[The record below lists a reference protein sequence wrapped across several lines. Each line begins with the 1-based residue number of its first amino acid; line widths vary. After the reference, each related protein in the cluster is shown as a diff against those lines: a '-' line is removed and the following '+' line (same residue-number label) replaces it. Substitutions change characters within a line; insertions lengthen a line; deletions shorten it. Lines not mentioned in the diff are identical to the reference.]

1 MKTFLLPLAAVAL
14 LIGCS
19 FSVPDSAPEERGA
32 AFSANSERSVLL
44 SGSIKFSGAIPSAFK
59 SNSSGRTAFPTAPT
73 PLVYKIKATS
83 GSSVIEF
90 NSSEASSGGSI
101 TVDGDTI
108 TFTISL
114 TSGTWALTAS
124 AENSSGKKVLATKS
138 AVSVPLSGDS
148 PSVSLGD
155 PLVLNYA
162 SSSSTGKG
170 SIGLTLSCNSGTNI
184 QSIKVNPLT
193 SGISATTSNT
203 TSDWLW
209 SQANVN
215 PGSYKVEFLFYSGT
229 DCSGAILYRINEVVN
244 VYSNLT
250 TDTFEDASYVSSGHI
265 EITDSLL
272 ASAEL
277 VTIYV
282 SSSGSASGSGSYF
295 NPVKTLNQAVT
306 IVNNSSAAASTEF
319 EILVRD
325 NISLGGSATL
335 NSGKKASITS
345 EGSSAVTVSG
355 GSSHDSLTIS
365 GEAEVSNLNFSGLGG
380 ISVYGYGAS
389 PKLTINDSTVENGVS
404 SAGGGGLFVGSGAE
418 LVSEQGLVIKNCSA
432 EAPNSMGGGIYNMGT
447 VSLTGVQIL
456 GCTATTAGSSI
467 YNYTSGSLTLSG
479 NTSING
485 TIYLHSPDGPLELD
499 STFTTTSI
507 ITVELNKG
515 STTFNFGD
523 LAITATEEQ
532 SAYFTVPDGSDYS
545 LAYSASENGV
555 ILACDSGFIIY
566 VGGTGASDTTGDG
579 SNSKPYATLEKSL
592 EAATVR
598 YTAVNGEY
606 SIYVKDTITLT
617 SDIEVKDLP
626 DLTIAGNV
634 ASDSSDT
641 KLINGDGK
649 NIKFSC
655 NTTIRNLEFKS
666 LGASS
671 TSAGPITIASGAEV
685 EAEYVKVT
693 NCTNTNGDGGGI
705 YNAGT
710 LTLTNCTVSGCE
722 ATCNSPSCGWGG
734 GIYNSYGSS
743 LTLEESTVKSNGAA
757 HGGGIFIDNGC
768 TAEIT
773 DSIIQSN
780 TAKSTASTGMG
791 GGIFVNDG
799 GSLTLSGSE
808 SKVIQNTA
816 DSSTITSTVDK
827 NAYGGGIFCYGSMTM
842 SGGTV
847 SENTLITPTGVTATK
862 YGGGIALVA
871 SGPSSSSTFTMSGGT
886 ISKNSADFG
895 GGLSTKGINLT
906 LSGGTIGGSTTDAN
920 SATFGGGL
928 YVGAY
933 NFGTE
938 ASPNLKKPTCTISD
952 CEIEYNT
959 TNNSGGGI
967 FAENCSITF
976 SSGSV
981 SNNKVSSTT
990 SGYICGGG
998 IYIKSGSLNISG
1010 TAEIKSN
1017 TVSTSYTYGG
1027 AVGGGIYMY
1036 TDANVTMSGGLIE
1049 ENTVSAPI
1057 ANNGSDYGCAQGGGV
1072 YIYGGEMTLS
1082 DGTISKNEASRSST
1096 TSTGNPMGGGIF
1108 VYTSGS
1114 LDMDGGSIEQNK
1126 AQNGFAGGIY
1136 SFGSTRLTGGSITA
1150 NTASKGGGIYAD
1162 KERSDTTSSLTWGLT
1177 VINSNT
1183 ASTPLTGGNNYY
1195 INTGVFLNA
1204 TIAGTLFGGLAPYP
1218 LVL

>member
-14 LIGCS
+14 LTGCS

-124 AENSSGKKVLATKS
+124 AEDSSGTKVLATKS
-138 AVSVPLSGDS
+138 AVSVPLTGDS

-170 SIGLTLSCNSGTNI
+170 SIGLTLSCDSGTNI

-193 SGISATTSNT
+193 SGITSATTNT

-209 SQANVN
+209 SQANIN

-250 TDTFEDASYVSSGHI
+250 TDTFEDAVYVSDGDI
-265 EITDSLL
+265 QITDTLL
-272 ASAEL
+272 EDAEL
-277 VTIYV
+277 TTIYV

-306 IVNNSSAAASTEF
+306 IVNNSSAAATTEF
-319 EILVRD
+319 EIFVRD
-325 NISLGGSATL
+325 NVSLGGSTTL

-355 GSSHDSLTIS
+355 GSSHDSLTIN

-545 LAYSASENGV
+545 LAYSASESGV

-617 SDIEVKDLP
+617 SDIEVKDFP

-641 KLINGDGK
+641 KLINGNGK

-655 NTTIRNLEFKS
+655 DTTIRNLEFKS

-799 GSLTLSGSE
+799 GSLTLSGSG

-847 SENTLITPTGVTATK
+847 SDNTLITPTGVTATK

-906 LSGGTIGGSTTDAN
+906 LSGGTIGGSTSDAN

-938 ASPNLKKPTCTISD
+938 ASPNLKKPTCTISG

-998 IYIKSGSLNISG
+998 IYIKYGSLNISE

-1195 INTGVFLNA
+1195 INTDVFLNA
-1204 TIAGTLFGGLAPYP
+1204 TIAGTSFGGPVPYP

>member
-14 LIGCS
+14 LTGCS

-124 AENSSGKKVLATKS
+124 AEDSSGTKVLATKS

-170 SIGLTLSCNSGTNI
+170 IIGLTLSCDSGTNI

-193 SGISATTSNT
+193 SGITSTTTNTTSN
-203 TSDWLW
+203 WLW
-209 SQANVN
+209 SQANIN

-306 IVNNSSAAASTEF
+306 IVNNSSAAATTEF
-319 EILVRD
+319 EIFVRD
-325 NISLGGSATL
+325 NISLGGSTTL

-380 ISVYGYGAS
+380 INVDGTGNLTLDGSISSNSKIYLSSKDNPLEIGTSFTTAS
-389 PKLTINDSTVENGVS
+389 P
-404 SAGGGGLFVGSGAE
+404 
-418 LVSEQGLVIKNCSA
+418 
-432 EAPNSMGGGIYNMGT
+432 
-447 VSLTGVQIL
+447 
-456 GCTATTAGSSI
+456 
-467 YNYTSGSLTLSG
+467 
-479 NTSING
+479 
-485 TIYLHSPDGPLELD
+485 
-499 STFTTTSI
+499 
-507 ITVELNKG
+507 ITVELNTDP
-515 STTFNFGD
+515 SDTSHFAFGD
-523 LAITATEEQ
+523 LAIKATEAQ
-532 SAYFTVPDGSDYS
+532 VDYFTTPTDSGYS
-545 LAYSASENGV
+545 LVYKTAKNGAV
-555 ILACDSGFIIY
+555 LAISGDDAIIY
-566 VGGTGASDTTGDG
+566 VGGTGADDDTGNGTATA
-579 SNSKPYATLEKSL
+579 PFATLYRAVAVAKE
-592 EAATVR
+592 R
-598 YTAVNGEY
+598 YELIEGDYIIKVQ
-606 SIYVKDTITLT
+606 DTITE
-617 SDIEVKDLP
+617 SQNIVVEDVP
-626 DLTIAGNV
+626 GLTIAGKV
-634 ASDSSDT
+634 PEDSSDT
-641 KLINGDGK
+641 KQVNGNGK
-649 NIKFSC
+649 SITFKC
-655 NTTIRNLEFKS
+655 DTTLKNLEFKS
-666 LGASS
+666 FEASS
-671 TSAGPITIASGAEV
+671 TSAGPVTIYSGKEV

-693 NCTNTNGDGGGI
+693 NCTNTSGHGGGI

-710 LTLTNCTVSGCE
+710 LTLTNCTISGCK
-722 ATCNSPSCGWGG
+722 ATADSSSNGWGG

-743 LTLEESTVKSNGAA
+743 LSLLEESTVEDNEAA

-768 TAEIT
+768 TAQIT

-780 TAKSTASTGMG
+780 TAKSTVSTGMG
-791 GGIFVNDG
+791 GGIFVNEG
-799 GSLTLSGSE
+799 GSLTLSGSG

-816 DSSTITSTVDK
+816 DSSTISSSSTIDK

-842 SGGTV
+842 TDGTI
-847 SENTLITPTGVTATK
+847 SENTLVAGGAE

-871 SGPSSSSTFTMSGGT
+871 ISTSSSSTFTMSGGT
-886 ISKNSADFG
+886 ISKNSAKLG
-895 GGLSTKGINLT
+895 GGISTQGINLT
-906 LSGGTIGGSTTDAN
+906 LSGGTIGASTYENGNT
-920 SATFGGGL
+920 ATQYGGGL
-928 YVGAY
+928 YVGPY
-933 NFGTE
+933 RSGLST
-938 ASPNLKKPTCTISD
+938 KKPDCTISG
-952 CEIEYNT
+952 CTIKYNT
-959 TNNSGGGI
+959 ANESGGGV
-967 FAENCSITF
+967 FAEECTMTF

-981 SNNKVSSTT
+981 SNNKVYSDAAI
-990 SGYICGGG
+990 YISGGG
-998 IYIKSGSLNISG
+998 VYIKKGSLTISG
-1010 TAEIKSN
+1010 TAEISN
-1017 TVSTSYTYGG
+1017 NMVSAGSGTLGVS
-1027 AVGGGIYMY
+1027 GGGLFIYENG
-1036 TDANVTMSGGLIE
+1036 NVTMEGGSIKA
-1049 ENTVSAPI
+1049 NIVSSSI
-1057 ANNGSDYGCAQGGGV
+1057 ASTGGGV
-1072 YIYGGEMTLS
+1072 YITNGKMTLS
-1082 DGTISKNEASRSST
+1082 GGTIITNTASD
-1096 TSTGNPMGGGIF
+1096 TSGSIVPGGAMGGGFYINN
-1108 VYTSGS
+1108 SGE
-1114 LDMDGGSIEQNK
+1114 LTMEGGS
-1126 AQNGFAGGIY
+1126 
-1136 SFGSTRLTGGSITA
+1136 
-1150 NTASKGGGIYAD
+1150 
-1162 KERSDTTSSLTWGLT
+1162 
-1177 VINSNT
+1177 INSNT
-1183 ASTPLTGGNNYY
+1183 ASTTYGSCFGGGIYSSGKLTLTSGELKSNSSSTMGGGIFVSPSVGSTDCSLTWNSTTITGNTASSMAPNYY
-1195 INTGVFLNA
+1195 INVETKFTG
-1204 TIAGTLFGGLAPYP
+1204 TIGVVNYAGTTLATALYN
-1218 LVL
+1218 